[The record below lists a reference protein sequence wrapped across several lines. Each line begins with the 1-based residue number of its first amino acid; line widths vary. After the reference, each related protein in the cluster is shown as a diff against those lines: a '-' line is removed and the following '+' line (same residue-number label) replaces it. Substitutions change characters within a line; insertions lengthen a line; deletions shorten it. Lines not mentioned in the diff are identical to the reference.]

1 MEEMKQMTE
10 PVFLVADIGGSK
22 YMPGFVDGSG
32 SILYQ
37 ERREW
42 TQVDQQS
49 VVRQILDALKDICK
63 KRPYLAGRVKAGGL
77 TIPGFADP
85 VTGDWVESDFLPV
98 KDLPIC
104 RILSEEFGIPFFADN
119 DCNAC
124 ALAERYFGGAKG
136 LDDFLYMTVST
147 GIGGALYTDAQ
158 LYYGDFWHAGEIGM
172 FVAEENGRI
181 SDTGSMYGILEM
193 HASGRG
199 LAANY
204 LQYGGLPLVD
214 GKTPG
219 GPEISRLA
227 AAGDPA
233 ALKTLAVEGKY
244 LGRAIAN
251 ACAMADF
258 RKVILGGGISLLFG
272 QYEQA
277 LLEEFRRVWPDRNVE
292 VEATKLGYSG
302 AFLGAA
308 AVALRGWES
317 AGGTFTQTGQ
327 SNLRVKVGDRVCG
340 TLEVQGKPLCCREA
354 DFGRFLVASTVE
366 QPGATLNQLAAQE
379 NWDEL
384 CKAAPEDTGAAEKLE
399 RWGYDVGKAVA
410 ATCILMDPGKV
421 TMEGGVTGNAAFR
434 RGFLRA
440 MTKETYY
447 RGQFPFALEYQTET

>member
-1 MEEMKQMTE
+1 MEERKQVTE
-10 PVFLVADIGGSK
+10 PVVLVVDIGGSK
-22 YMPGFVDGSG
+22 YMPGFVDGNG
-32 SILYQ
+32 NVLYQ

-49 VVRQILDALKDICK
+49 VVRQIIDALKDICQ
-63 KRPYLAGRVKAGGL
+63 KRADLAALVKAGGL

-104 RILSEEFGIPFFADN
+104 RILSEEFRIPFFADN

-147 GIGGALYTDAQ
+147 GIGGALYTNGQ

-204 LQYGGLPLVD
+204 QQYGGMPLVD
-214 GKTPG
+214 GKVPG

-227 AAGDPA
+227 TAGDPV
-233 ALKTLAVEGKY
+233 ALKTLAVEGTY

-251 ACAMADF
+251 ACSMADF

-277 LLEEFRRVWPDRNVE
+277 LLEELRRILPERNVE
-292 VEATKLGYSG
+292 IEATQLGYSG

-308 AVALRGWES
+308 AVALRGLENS
-317 AGGTFTQTGQ
+317 GDEAISPVRQ
-327 SNLRVKVGDRVCG
+327 SVFRVEVGRQVHG
-340 TLEVQGKPLCCREA
+340 VLEVQGKPVCSREA
-354 DFGRFLVASTVE
+354 DFGQFLVASTVE
-366 QPGATLNQLAAQE
+366 QPGSTLNQLAAQE
-379 NWDEL
+379 DWDGL
-384 CKAAPEDTGAAEKLE
+384 CRSAAEDAAGKLE
-399 RWGYDVGKAVA
+399 RWGYAVGKAVA
-410 ATCILMDPGKV
+410 ATCILLDPGKV
-421 TMEGGVTGNAAFR
+421 ILEGTVADNAAFR
-434 RGFLRA
+434 QGFLKA

-447 RGQFPFALEYQTET
+447 RGNFPFTLEYRTKT